1 MNLFEQPTRSER
13 KDQAENSVSL
23 SQYHYD
29 GLGRRVEE
37 IVGEAGGERCTT
49 SVYDVFDRVI
59 ESTLPSRAIVRR
71 SYAGYS
77 SEDLPVSIGIEH
89 NGKSI
94 VLGEQEFDGLD
105 RLVSS
110 VTGVVN
116 VRLFTTPVCC
126 NPKR

>member
-13 KDQAENSVSL
+13 LDQAGNSVSL

-37 IVGEAGGERCTT
+37 VIGVANGGRRTT
-49 SVYDVFDRVI
+49 YLYDVFDRVI

-71 SYAGYS
+71 SYASHS

-94 VLGEQEFDGLD
+94 VLGEQAFDGLD
-105 RLVSS
+105 RLVTS
-110 VTGVVN
+110 VTGGVN
-116 VRLFTTPVCC
+116 VNSFTTSVCC